1 MKKAPEKKSPTTV
14 MLAALGPSKY
24 ELHEAMIQHDFVA
37 PWDEL
42 WTVNTGLA
50 LFPQAQRCF
59 IMDDVYDY
67 ASRHPAYGAR
77 MRHYSGEIIGQ
88 TTLPNDGNVPF
99 TDYPLA
105 EVLEFWGGS
114 AHNWIHTISIGYV
127 LAYAGYLGIKHLML
141 AGVDCSW
148 PNRPDLS
155 EAGHGIVCYW
165 IGRLESIGCKVD
177 INSQSTLN
185 HTHLHNR
192 YEWRRFYGY
201 LRQPMVEVG

>member
-1 MKKAPEKKSPTTV
+1 MKKAPVPKTPSTV

-24 ELHEAMIQHDFVA
+24 ELHEAMLNHDFKP

-42 WTVNTGLA
+42 WTVNKGLDV
-50 LFPQAQRCF
+50 FPQANRCF
-59 IMDDVYDY
+59 VMDDVYDY
-67 ASRHPAYGAR
+67 AARHPSYGAG
-77 MRHYSGEIIGQ
+77 MRRFSGEIIGQ
-88 TTLPNDGNVPF
+88 TSLPHDNSIPF

-105 EVLEFWGGS
+105 EVIDFWGLS
-114 AHNWIHTISIGYV
+114 SVHWLHTISIGYV
-127 LAYAGYLGIKHLML
+127 LAYAGFLGVKKLML

-165 IGRLESIGCKVD
+165 IGRLEGKGCQVE
-177 INSQSTLN
+177 INSTSTLN
-185 HTHLHNR
+185 QTRMHDR

-201 LRQPMVEVG
+201 LQQPVLSAA